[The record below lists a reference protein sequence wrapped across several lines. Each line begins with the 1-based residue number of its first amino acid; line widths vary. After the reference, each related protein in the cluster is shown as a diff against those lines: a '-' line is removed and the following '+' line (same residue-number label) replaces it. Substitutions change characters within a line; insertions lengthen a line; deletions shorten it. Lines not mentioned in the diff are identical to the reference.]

1 MWQNRQLA
9 EAANGGYLRCQ
20 VLQVTGE
27 AVVLSD
33 IQLLPCGVIRSSFE
47 AFQQHRANRSA
58 VDIWQVSWIVRQ
70 FVPREVPVRADQ
82 H

>member
-1 MWQNRQLA
+1 M
-9 EAANGGYLRCQ
+9 
-20 VLQVTGE
+20 LQVTGE

-58 VDIWQVSWIVRQ
+58 VDIWQEKLDC
-70 FVPREVPVRADQ
+70 PPVCAQ
-82 H
+82 EKCLSALISIEFH